1 MSKNGSLQILFV
13 TPECAPWAKTGGL
26 GEVSAGLPAA
36 LLGIGVDVRVLMPAY
51 PSVLEQAKGLRR
63 LAAFEAEAG
72 LPAAS
77 LLRGK
82 LPSGVPALLVE
93 CPELY
98 TRSGGPYQDARGLDY
113 ADNVLRFGLL
123 SRIAARL
130 ASAESPLS
138 WKPDVLHCNDW
149 PAALAPAYLKLGLKA
164 PAPSVV
170 AVHNLAFQGIFPLE
184 SGRALGLPDSALD
197 VEGVEYWG
205 HMSFLKAGLYY
216 ADRIVTVSPTYAGEI
231 LGEHLGC
238 GMQGLLQ
245 TRGARLSGILNGID
259 TDIWNPATD
268 PHLVRNYDAGN
279 LAAKAEN
286 KRALQTQ
293 MGLEQDEAALLLG
306 IVSRLTDQKGVDL
319 VLEALPELLGRPVQ
333 LAVLGSGEEKLE
345 NALLAAEKEWPG
357 KVAVKIGFDEALAHR
372 IEAGAD
378 AFLMPSRFEPCGLNQ
393 MYSQRYGTPPIVRA
407 TGGLADSVGDYT
419 PAGLETGEATGF
431 VFDDPTAQALIATVD
446 RVAAL
451 RAEPAAWVQLQR
463 NGMSCDFGW
472 STSARGYLRLYQSML
487 EEGQARGGSRPA
499 GRSGKTDEEGAG
511 AAAGGRG
518 RRKMPETV
526 GVAVVETLARPR
538 RTGTGAGRRSR
549 KEAAELAEQEAGN
562 VPPPPKVE
570 TEVETEVE
578 TGPRGG
584 GGRKGRGR

>member
-1 MSKNGSLQILFV
+1 MSKNSTLQILFV

-36 LLGIGVDVRVLMPAY
+36 LLGLGVDVRVLMPAY

-63 LAAFEAEAG
+63 VAAFEAEAG
-72 LPAAS
+72 LPAAG

-82 LPSGVPALLVE
+82 LPSGVPALLLD
-93 CPELY
+93 CPALY
-98 TRSGGPYQDARGLDY
+98 TRSGGPYQDAHGLDY

-123 SRIAARL
+123 SRVAAQL
-130 ASAESPLS
+130 ASAGSPLG
-138 WKPDVLHCNDW
+138 WRPDVLHCNDW
-149 PAALAPAYLKLGLKA
+149 PAALAPAYLKLGLEG

-170 AVHNLAFQGIFPLE
+170 AIHNLAFQGIFPLDN
-184 SGRALGLPDSALD
+184 GPALGLPDSALG

-245 TRGARLSGILNGID
+245 TRSARVSGILNGID

-268 PHLVRNYDAGN
+268 PHLVSNYDADS
-279 LAAKAEN
+279 LAAKADN
-286 KRALQTQ
+286 KRALQAQ
-293 MGLEQDEAALLLG
+293 MGLEQDDAVLLLG

-446 RVAAL
+446 RVAAV

-472 STSARGYLRLYQSML
+472 STSARGYLRLYRSML
-487 EEGQARGGSRPA
+487 EEQDEGKDGRGSQAKGRGKGA
-499 GRSGKTDEEGAG
+499 KEGEGGAG
-511 AAAGGRG
+511 AGRG
-518 RRKMPETV
+518 RKKMPETV
-526 GVAVVETLARPR
+526 AVAVVETLAGPR
-538 RTGTGAGRRSR
+538 RAGAGVRRGGR
-549 KEAAELAEQEAGN
+549 KAAELAEQEAGN
-562 VPPPPKVE
+562 VAPPPKVE
-570 TEVETEVE
+570 TE
-578 TGPRGG
+578 PRGG
-584 GGRKGRGR
+584 GGGKGGAG

>member
-1 MSKNGSLQILFV
+1 MSKNSTLQILFV

-36 LLGIGVDVRVLMPAY
+36 LLGLGVDVRVLMPAY

-63 LAAFEAEAG
+63 VAAFEAEAG
-72 LPAAS
+72 LPAAG

-82 LPSGVPALLVE
+82 LPSGVPALLLD
-93 CPELY
+93 CPALY
-98 TRSGGPYQDARGLDY
+98 TRSGGPYQDAHGLDY

-123 SRIAARL
+123 SRVAARL
-130 ASAESPLS
+130 ASAGSPLG
-138 WKPDVLHCNDW
+138 WRPDVLHCNDW
-149 PAALAPAYLKLGLKA
+149 PAALAPAYLKLGLEG

-170 AVHNLAFQGIFPLE
+170 AIHNLAFQGIFPLDN
-184 SGRALGLPDSALD
+184 GPALGLPDSALG

-245 TRGARLSGILNGID
+245 TRSARVSGILNGID

-268 PHLVRNYDAGN
+268 PHLVSNYDADS
-279 LAAKAEN
+279 LAAKADN
-286 KRALQTQ
+286 KRALQAQ
-293 MGLEQDEAALLLG
+293 MGLEQDDAVLLLG

-419 PAGLETGEATGF
+419 PAGLESGEATGF

-446 RVAAL
+446 RVAAV

-472 STSARGYLRLYQSML
+472 STSARGYLRLYRSML
-487 EEGQARGGSRPA
+487 EEQGEGKDGRGSQAKGRGKGA
-499 GRSGKTDEEGAG
+499 KEGEGGAG
-511 AAAGGRG
+511 AGRG
-518 RRKMPETV
+518 RKKMPETV
-526 GVAVVETLARPR
+526 AVAVVETLAGPR
-538 RTGTGAGRRSR
+538 RAGAGVRRGGR
-549 KEAAELAEQEAGN
+549 KAAELAEQEAGN
-562 VPPPPKVE
+562 VAPPPKVE
-570 TEVETEVE
+570 TE
-578 TGPRGG
+578 PRGG
-584 GGRKGRGR
+584 GGGKGGAG